1 MLQVCYRVTNHAIE
15 RGVAYWEKKMHY
27 SINFNHLERKVMK
40 FKKLWLYIL
49 TPLLVLL
56 GSAALTNT
64 VQAKEL
70 QNVITNVQVWDV
82 DNGKLKEPDAN
93 GVYDLTINKAYS
105 NYNIWS
111 ILI

>member
-70 QNVITNVQVWDV
+70 QHVITNVQMWDV
-82 DNGKLKEPDAN
+82 DNG
-93 GVYDLTINKAYS
+93 GVKKPVASET
-105 NYNIWS
+105 S
-111 ILI
+111 IS